1 MNKKLVALAV
11 TSALAAPLAAQAQ
24 TANVTLYGRVH
35 ATFEVAK
42 GDFSNDDK
50 WYTRVSANSSRIGV
64 RGEEMLGGG
73 TKAIFQIES
82 SVATDGGGGTLGGRD
97 TFVGLQGG
105 WGTFKIGNF
114 LAPYD
119 DIHPIFGNGVA
130 LLTSSLSAANI
141 WANATNGKGQ
151 GGFDARLG
159 NSVRYD
165 SPTFGGL
172 SFAVQYAMPSAVQES
187 PLRGNTISLSG
198 LWNFGIGRVGI
209 GYERDSD
216 LRCTSTSGVLN
227 CDSTDWAASI
237 AGRVNFGPWYV
248 TGVYERL
255 EYDGGSASSID
266 RNFWGVGGG
275 ANFGAWDFY
284 AFYGNAGDYGGSGS
298 VRNFTGTPPN
308 TGNAS
313 TIVAGGD
320 TGAYQWQITAGY
332 KISKRTGTYIGY
344 HQIKNDDNAGY
355 TFNINAVPVTKGNDP
370 QIVVMGL
377 YHLF

>member
-11 TSALAAPLAAQAQ
+11 TSALATPLAAQAQ

-42 GDFSNDDK
+42 GDVADNDK
-50 WYTRVSANSSRIGV
+50 WFTRVSGNSSRIGV

-119 DIHPIFGNGVA
+119 DMHPIFGNGVA
-130 LLTSSLSAANI
+130 LLTSSLSAASI
-141 WANATNGKGQ
+141 WANATNAKAQ

-165 SPTFGGL
+165 SPKFGGL
-172 SFAVQYAMPSAVQES
+172 SFAVQYAMPSVQQES

-198 LWNFGIGRVGI
+198 LWNFGIGTVGV
-209 GYERDSD
+209 GYERDAD
-216 LRCTSTSGVLN
+216 LRCTTAPTLQ
-227 CDSTDWAASI
+227 CDSDDWAASV
-237 AGRVNFGPWYV
+237 AGRLNFGPWYV
-248 TGVYERL
+248 TGVYERM
-255 EYDGGSASSID
+255 EYDGGTASGID

-298 VRNFTGTPPN
+298 VSTSGAV
-308 TGNAS
+308 AS
-313 TIVAGGD
+313 TIASGNN
-320 TGAYQWQITAGY
+320 TGAWQWQVTAGY

-344 HQIKNDDNAGY
+344 HSIRNDDNARY
-355 TFNINAVPVTKGNDP
+355 TFNINAVPISKGENP
-370 QIVVMGL
+370 EILVMGL